1 MKNLK
6 KTASLLLACV
16 LLLGLLPQQALAAE
30 KLTLTYQQQGE
41 GLLLGLVGLKDEKI
55 AYGVQVELTLEG
67 QLATDMIQLSPADQ
81 LAFSPDHATLVGT
94 EGKDTKLTVYLV
106 SAYALN
112 QNNTLVLGTLTGGG
126 QQLKLKN
133 ANVGL
138 VYSEDL
144 SSTGQGQAAQVTTSS
159 AGLAEGTVT
168 DYTPSGGDNNN
179 PGSSGSGS
187 GSVSGT
193 SYAIKTLQAAHG
205 SFQVSPQSARQGQVV
220 TITLKPDIGY
230 QLATLSVVDAT
241 GSKIAV
247 AGSGTRYTFRMP
259 AAQVAITVA
268 FRQIDPETDPGA
280 SQPTFT
286 DVSKENWFYDAVQYV
301 CGKGM
306 MNGMGDGTFAP
317 YTTTSRAMIVTILYR
332 LEGQPQA
339 AAGSFTDVAADQ
351 WYADAVSWA
360 SANQIVTGYGE
371 HRAGQF
377 GPEDPITRQ
386 QMAAILMRYAKYK
399 GYDISAK
406 GQLSSFAD
414 QADIESY
421 AVEAM
426 QWANGAGLITGVTET
441 TLVPTG
447 NANRAQAAT
456 ILMRFCETIAQ

>member
-1 MKNLK
+1 MRQLK
-6 KTASLLLACV
+6 KAASLLLACV

-30 KLTLTYQQQGE
+30 KLTLTYLPQGE
-41 GLLLGLVGLKDEKI
+41 NLLLGLKGLDGDKV

-67 QLATDMIQLSPADQ
+67 QLDTSNIQLTPADQ
-81 LAFSPDHATLVGT
+81 LAFSPDHATSVDT

-112 QNNTLVLGTLTGGG
+112 NNSTLVLGTLKGEG
-126 QQLKLKN
+126 QQLKLKS
-133 ANVGL
+133 AQVGL
-138 VYSEDL
+138 VYSEDF
-144 SSTGQGQAAQVTTSS
+144 SSVGQGQTNQVTMNTASII
-159 AGLAEGTVT
+159 EGTV
-168 DYTPSGGDNNN
+168 DTPSGGNNN
-179 PGSSGSGS
+179 NTGGGGGG

-193 SYAIKTLQAAHG
+193 SYEIKTTQGAHG
-205 SFQVSPQSARQGQVV
+205 SFSVSPQSARQGQVV
-220 TITLKPDIGY
+220 TITLKPDAGY
-230 QLATLSVVDAT
+230 QLESLTVVDT
-241 GSKIAV
+241 TSSKIAV
-247 AGSGTRYTFRMP
+247 AGSGNRYTFRMP
-259 AAQVAITVA
+259 AAQVAVTAV
-268 FRQIDPETDPGA
+268 FREIDPENKPGNT
-280 SQPTFT
+280 PTSFS
-286 DVSKENWFYDAVQYV
+286 DVSTEDWFYDAVQYV

-306 MNGMGDGTFAP
+306 MNGMGDGSFAP
-317 YTTTSRAMIVTILYR
+317 YTTTSRGMIVTILYR
-332 LEGQPQA
+332 LENQPQA
-339 AAGSFTDVAADQ
+339 AASSFTDVATGQ
-351 WYADAVSWA
+351 WYTDAVSWA
-360 SANQIVTGYGE
+360 SANGIVTGYGE
-371 HRAGQF
+371 QRAGQF

-399 GYDISAK
+399 GYDISAQ